1 VPKLRRLARRLGIEK
16 VVLKGG
22 LMYLY
27 FVGAENKAYYQSP
40 MFGRLLSYLQL
51 NPRRVKIRENGEKR
65 SFSIYRVGTVAEAL
79 TVLETV
85 LSLPAS

>member
-1 VPKLRRLARRLGIEK
+1 
-16 VVLKGG
+16 
-22 LMYLY
+22 
-27 FVGAENKAYYQSP
+27 

-85 LSLPAS
+85 LSLTAS